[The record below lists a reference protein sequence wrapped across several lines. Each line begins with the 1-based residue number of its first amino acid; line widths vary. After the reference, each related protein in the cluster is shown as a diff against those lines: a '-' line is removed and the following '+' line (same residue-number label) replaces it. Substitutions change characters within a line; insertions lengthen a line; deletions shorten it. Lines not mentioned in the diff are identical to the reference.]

1 MESNF
6 EFGEIKISND
16 VISSIVA
23 IAVEE
28 TEGFK
33 MVKTL
38 VDKVMSKNQ
47 SVKVTFTEDEGLIVS
62 VSVNVKYGLNIHE
75 VAPNVQ
81 DNIISNVEVMTGL
94 KVKEININ
102 VDGLYFEQQPQTQ
115 SK

>member
-33 MVKTL
+33 LVKTL

-47 SVKVTFTEDEGLIVS
+47 AVKVTFTEDENLIVT

-75 VAPNVQ
+75 VAPTVQ
-81 DNIISNVEVMTGL
+81 DNIISNVEIMTGL
-94 KVKEININ
+94 EVKEININ

-115 SK
+115 AK